1 MQCLTSRILRN
12 AASYSTSTT
21 LLNHASLSC
30 VVPKQQSSRAFS
42 LQPNLRK
49 LQEIAIPGDFVKW
62 GSLGFFRT
70 SRFATGFAPL
80 LPKPLDSIM
89 DIERVKD
96 RSAEDI
102 ASIWDDVMSHI
113 LNYIF
118 IDHDLNLLTLLA
130 EGIISSLF

>member
-1 MQCLTSRILRN
+1 MQRLTSRILRT

-21 LLNHASLSC
+21 LLNHASSNC
-30 VVPKQQSSRAFS
+30 VIPKQFSRALS

-49 LQEIAIPGDFVKW
+49 LQERAIPGDFVKW

-80 LPKPLDSIM
+80 QPKPLDSIM

-130 EGIISSLF
+130 EGIISNLF